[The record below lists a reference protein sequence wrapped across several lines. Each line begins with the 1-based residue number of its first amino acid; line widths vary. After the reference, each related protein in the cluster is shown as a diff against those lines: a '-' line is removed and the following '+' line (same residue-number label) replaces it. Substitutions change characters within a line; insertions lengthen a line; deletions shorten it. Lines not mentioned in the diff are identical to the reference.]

1 MPRHTRPRAF
11 QVDFQ
16 PPAPAVARSL
26 RLSAAEPAATVTI
39 RSEDPEQ
46 PGVVALTVAV
56 LRPDLFRI
64 VVESPGIPSPA
75 VGPEGPPGGWT
86 HALGGGEA

>member
-1 MPRHTRPRAF
+1 M
-11 QVDFQ
+11 DFQ

-26 RLSAAEPAATVTI
+26 RLSAADPAATVTI
-39 RSEDPEQ
+39 RSEDAKQ

-64 VVESPGIPSPA
+64 VVESPGFRARRSARRARRAAGHMPSRA
-75 VGPEGPPGGWT
+75 GSLTANGY
-86 HALGGGEA
+86 L